1 MARMQRATI
10 EEAATSL
17 RVIQSAIELQIK
29 VGSLVSCQDPL
40 FWRCVWISGPPK
52 STLNRRAKPT
62 PKEDKP
68 QNAADLHDFG
78 NSAEE
83 IGLPSEAVALLKTEL
98 EITDPAPRQKARASP
113 KKDWLQKVVDLVDS
127 AGPAEEVALPSKIVD
142 LLNTDPEI
150 THAKPKREAKAAAK
164 KCI

>member
-1 MARMQRATI
+1 M
-10 EEAATSL
+10 
-17 RVIQSAIELQIK
+17 
-29 VGSLVSCQDPL
+29 
-40 FWRCVWISGPPK
+40 
-52 STLNRRAKPT
+52 
-62 PKEDKP
+62 
-68 QNAADLHDFG
+68 
-78 NSAEE
+78 
-83 IGLPSEAVALLKTEL
+83 LKTEL
-98 EITDPAPRQKARASP
+98 EISDPAPRQKARASP